1 MALSDERG
9 IMSAKRR
16 TTIALPDSLLDRLER
31 IRQKRAIGRCEPP
44 SLADV
49 VRDML
54 VLGLA
59 YEGREQQAG
68 EQR

>member
-1 MALSDERG
+1 MTKKKTS
-9 IMSAKRR
+9 IS
-16 TTIALPDSLLDRLER
+16 LPPSLIERLEAL
-31 IRQKRAIGRCEPP
+31 RQKRAIGRCEPP